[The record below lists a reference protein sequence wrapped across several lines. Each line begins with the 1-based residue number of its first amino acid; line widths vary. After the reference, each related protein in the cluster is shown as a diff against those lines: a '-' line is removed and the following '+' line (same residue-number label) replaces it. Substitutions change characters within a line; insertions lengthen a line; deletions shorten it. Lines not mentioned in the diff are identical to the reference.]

1 MNRCRVSERFN
12 NMCGW
17 ICFSMCVCVCI
28 FFWASFPSTLPT
40 SYELLT
46 LECTYT
52 SITPAFTHS
61 LTLSFLPLSRSYSI
75 RTYVVI
81 CSRKFPSICH
91 NFNCLCN
98 RVRILNS
105 IYFWYFAFFAFPL
118 FCTHCFVYLVRWKF
132 VFVYELSMS
141 LCHIVHIYI
150 MFSLLSCLNV

>member
-1 MNRCRVSERFN
+1 MNALITCVGEYALV
-12 NMCGW
+12 
-17 ICFSMCVCVCI
+17 CVCVCV
-28 FFWASFPSTLPT
+28 FSFEPRFRLL
-40 SYELLT
+40 YQLLT
-46 LECTYT
+46 NCLHSNAHTHQLLPL
-52 SITPAFTHS
+52 SLTHS

-81 CSRKFPSICH
+81 CSQKFPSICH